1 MFHKQSRVDNVFFA
15 ACIMHKM
22 LVEDDGL
29 DEGWHDEEEGEDD
42 DIREGLEMRRIRL

>member
-1 MFHKQSRVDNVFFA
+1 
-15 ACIMHKM
+15 M

-42 DIREGLEMRRIRL
+42 DIREGLEMISFGGRTRSVASNILILL